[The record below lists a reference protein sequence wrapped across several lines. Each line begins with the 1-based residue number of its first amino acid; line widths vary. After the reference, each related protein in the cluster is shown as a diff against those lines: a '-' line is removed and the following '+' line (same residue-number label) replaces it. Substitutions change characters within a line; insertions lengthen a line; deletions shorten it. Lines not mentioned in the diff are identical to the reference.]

1 MAQTTAITTVN
12 SLKAMT
18 ASGTAYSKRFEEV
31 LGKKAPKFLA
41 SVISVTSG
49 NSMLSNAD
57 PTSILQSAMVSA
69 TLDLEVVPTFG
80 FSAIVPYR
88 NKDGHTYAQFQIMTR
103 GLVQLAMRTGQYEC
117 INSGVLYE
125 DEIDGVDLLTGK
137 PRLHDGTMGYRQ
149 KDNFGNSLED
159 LNNAHVAGFFAYFK
173 TLTGYERTEY
183 WDLQRIYNHALRYS
197 QSFNYDMKNNRRTS
211 NWSTDFRAMANKTVL
226 KNMLSKWGILS
237 TSLQDAIVADQK
249 VFDGTNKEGSY
260 ADNEPME
267 ERNVT
272 PSSDANSGAVSGLH
286 GSICESIPTNNN
298 EAEFDPFC

>member
-1 MAQTTAITTVN
+1 MAQTAITTVN

-49 NSMLSNAD
+49 NSMLANAD

-88 NKDGHTYAQFQIMTR
+88 NKDGNTYAQFQIMTR
-103 GLVQLAMRTGQYEC
+103 GLVQLAMRTGQYEI
-117 INSGVLYE
+117 INAGIIYE

-149 KDNFGNSLED
+149 NDNYGNSFDD
-159 LNNAHVAGFFAYFK
+159 LKNAHVAGFFAYFK

-183 WDLQRIYNHALRYS
+183 WDLNRIYNHAIRYS
-197 QSFNYDMKNNRRTS
+197 QSFSYDIKNNRRSS

-249 VFDGTNKEGSY
+249 VFDGTNREGSY

-272 PSSDANSGAVSGLH
+272 PPPGANDGAVGGSDAPADELTPSSNS
-286 GSICESIPTNNN
+286 